1 MKKQLISWFL
11 LIAIVLSFT
20 GCAPESTDPTLSTE
34 VPKENALTMDLLSA
48 LERQPVE
55 SQAPDRELADPMGA
69 FALALL
75 QNSHVPGENTVLS
88 PYSLYLSLAMTA
100 NGAQGRTLEQ
110 IEGLLGMAVGELNPY
125 MLSFNCA
132 QGSEVADAN
141 SLWLHKELPVAE
153 TYLQT
158 LRNYFEAQTYTTP
171 FDSET
176 MDAMNQWIEE
186 QTAGR
191 ITQAVDQMD
200 PNAMMYLINA
210 LTFDGKWNTPYTT
223 NDLTQQSFLAP
234 SGERTVEMMGSEES
248 YYLNC
253 GRGTGFMKD
262 YEGDR
267 YSFFALLP
275 NEGLALEDYLAS
287 LTHEELLEALEAPEV
302 TAVLATMPK
311 LKLDTTVEM
320 KEILTSM
327 GMTEAFT
334 MNADFSGIEPTKS
347 LYISRILHKTYLQ
360 VDEVGTQAGAATV
373 TEFAT
378 KGVNLQQ
385 KTVFLNRP
393 YVMGIYD
400 KTNHCLLFLGTVSEP

>member
-1 MKKQLISWFL
+1 
-11 LIAIVLSFT
+11 
-20 GCAPESTDPTLSTE
+20 
-34 VPKENALTMDLLSA
+34 MDLLSA

-75 QNSHVPGENTVLS
+75 QNSHVPGKNTVLS

-100 NGAQGRTLEQ
+100 NGAKGRTLEQ

-141 SLWLHKELPVAE
+141 SLWLHKELPVTE

-158 LRNYFEAQTYTTP
+158 LRNYFEAQAYTAP

-191 ITQAVDQMD
+191 ITQAVDQMA

-275 NEGLALEDYLAS
+275 NEGLALGLFGFPDPRGAS
-287 LTHEELLEALEAPEV
+287 GSLRGSPGHSRPCHHAQAEAGQHRGDEGDPRLHGHDRGLYHERRFQRHRAHQESVHQPHPTQDLPAGRRSRHP
-302 TAVLATMPK
+302 
-311 LKLDTTVEM
+311 
-320 KEILTSM
+320 SRRRHR
-327 GMTEAFT
+327 
-334 MNADFSGIEPTKS
+334 NGI
-347 LYISRILHKTYLQ
+347 RHQ
-360 VDEVGTQAGAATV
+360 G
-373 TEFAT
+373 
-378 KGVNLQQ
+378 
-385 KTVFLNRP
+385 R
-393 YVMGIYD
+393 
-400 KTNHCLLFLGTVSEP
+400 

>member
-1 MKKQLISWFL
+1 MKKHLLSWL
-11 LIAIVLSFT
+11 LLFALALSMV
-20 GCAPESTDPTLSTE
+20 GCAAESAEPALSTE
-34 VPKENALTMDLLSA
+34 VPRENALTLDLLSA

-55 SQAPDRELADPMGA
+55 SQAPDRDLSDLMGA

-100 NGAQGRTLEQ
+100 NGAQGQTLEQ
-110 IEGLLGMAVGELNPY
+110 IEGLLGMAIGELNPY
-125 MLSFNCA
+125 IPSLNCA
-132 QGSEVADAN
+132 QGAEVAEAN
-141 SLWLHKELPVAE
+141 SLWLHNELPVAGE
-153 TYLQT
+153 YLQT
-158 LRNYFEAQTYTTP
+158 LRNYYEAQIYTADFNT
-171 FDSET
+171 ET
-176 MDAMNQWIEE
+176 MDAMNQWVKE

-191 ITQAVDQMD
+191 ISQAVDQMD

-223 NDLTQQSFLAP
+223 NDLSQQSFLSP

-248 YYLNC
+248 FYLSC
-253 GRGTGFMKD
+253 GNGTGFMKD
-262 YEGDR
+262 YEDGR

-287 LTHEELLEALEAPEV
+287 LTHGELLQALENPEI

-311 LKLDTTVEM
+311 LKLDSTVEM

-327 GMTEAFT
+327 GMADAFT
-334 MNADFSGIEPTKS
+334 MDADFSGIEPTKS

-360 VDEVGTQAGAATV
+360 VDEVGTQAGATTV

-378 KGVNLQQ
+378 KGVNLRQ
-385 KTVFLNRP
+385 KMVFLNRP

>member
-1 MKKQLISWFL
+1 MKKQLLSWL
-11 LIAIVLSFT
+11 LLFALALSMV
-20 GCAPESTDPTLSTE
+20 GCAAESAEPALSTE
-34 VPKENALTMDLLSA
+34 VPRENALTLDLLSA

-55 SQAPDRELADPMGA
+55 SQAPDRDLSDLMGA

-100 NGAQGRTLEQ
+100 NGAQGQTLEQ
-110 IEGLLGMAVGELNPY
+110 IEGLLGMAIGELNPY
-125 MLSFNCA
+125 IPSLNCA
-132 QGSEVADAN
+132 QGAEVAEAN
-141 SLWLHKELPVAE
+141 SLWLHNELPVAGE
-153 TYLQT
+153 YLQT
-158 LRNYFEAQTYTTP
+158 LRNYYEAQIYTADFNT
-171 FDSET
+171 ET
-176 MDAMNQWIEE
+176 MDAMNQWVKE

-191 ITQAVDQMD
+191 ISQAVDQMD

-223 NDLTQQSFLAP
+223 NDLSQQSFLSP

-248 YYLNC
+248 FYLSC
-253 GRGTGFMKD
+253 GDGTGFMKD
-262 YEGDR
+262 YEDGR

-287 LTHEELLEALEAPEV
+287 LTHGELLQALENPEV

-311 LKLDTTVEM
+311 LKLDSTVEM

-327 GMTEAFT
+327 GMADAFT
-334 MNADFSGIEPTKS
+334 MDADFSSIEPTKS

-360 VDEVGTQAGAATV
+360 VDEVGTQAGATTV

-378 KGVNLQQ
+378 KGVNLRQ
-385 KTVFLNRP
+385 KMVFLNRP

>member
-1 MKKQLISWFL
+1 MKKILVAWL
-11 LIAIVLSFT
+11 LLFAVAMSMA
-20 GCAPESTDPTLSTE
+20 GCAAESPDPTLSTE
-34 VPKENALTMDLLSA
+34 SPKENALTLDLLSA
-48 LERQPVE
+48 LVQQPVE
-55 SQAPDRELADPMGA
+55 TQAPDRELADPMGA

-88 PYSLYLSLAMTA
+88 PYSVYMSLAMSA
-100 NGAQGRTLEQ
+100 NGAEGQTLEQ
-110 IEGLLGMAVGELNPY
+110 MEALLGMPIGVLNPY
-125 MLSFNCA
+125 IPSLTDSL
-132 QGSEVADAN
+132 GEEVSEAN
-141 SLWLHKELPVAE
+141 SLWLHEELPVSQV
-153 TYLQT
+153 YLQT
-158 LRNYFEAQTYTTP
+158 VRNYYEAQAYTAG
-171 FDSET
+171 FHSET
-176 MDAMNQWIEE
+176 MESMNRWIEE

-191 ITQAVDQMD
+191 IPQALDRMD
-200 PNAMMYLINA
+200 PNAVMYLINA
-210 LTFDGKWNTPYTT
+210 LTFDAKWDTAYTT
-223 NDLTQQSFLAP
+223 NDLREQTFLAP

-248 YYLNC
+248 YYLSC
-253 GRGTGFMKD
+253 GQGTGFMKD
-262 YEGDR
+262 YEGGR

-287 LTHEELLEALEAPEV
+287 LTHGELLETLENPEV

-311 LKLDTTVEM
+311 LKLDTSVEM
-320 KEILTSM
+320 QEVLASM

-334 MNADFSGIEPTKS
+334 MDADFSGTEPTKS

-385 KTVFLNRP
+385 KMVFLNRP